1 MIKYATNGEN
11 FGRAALTW
19 AISETKWKSL
29 PPDVQKIMTE
39 TGKRITMEA
48 CRKIDKGV
56 DEQLAA
62 WKASGISIVEFAQA
76 DRAALRKVFDEV
88 GEDWA
93 KRLDQRGKPGVDT
106 LKAFRDALAQSKAE
120 Q

>member
-1 MIKYATNGEN
+1 M
-11 FGRAALTW
+11 
-19 AISETKWKSL
+19 
-29 PPDVQKIMTE
+29 Q
-39 TGKRITMEA
+39 A

-62 WKASGISIVEFAQA
+62 WKASGISIVEFGQA
-76 DRAALRKVFDEV
+76 DHEALRKVFEEV

-93 KRLDQRGKPGVDT
+93 KRLDQRGKPGTDT
-106 LKAFRDALAQSKAE
+106 LKAFRDALTQSKAG